1 MKIISKFK
9 DYYDH
14 KVGKYGADPL
24 LVFDRRRQEGAAIQ
38 HQLPDVPPEWH
49 SEYGSATAT
58 LVTLYIGHWRYYLFH
73 AQGRVYG
80 WEEIER
86 MHQQAYSTKRWWQM
100 AWKVCFQDGR
110 AYWMP
115 QLQGIIST
123 QAADRT
129 ASLQPQRVSRDGDR
143 LRPYRQVPLLLVC
156 GDSLGVKYP
165 PVCHA
170 NPQLSALGIYLD
182 ADRVWQQLTEYLSWL
197 RSEAEIRP
205 PVADRDKIANKGFD
219 VKHSFRPKMKNK
231 S

>member
-73 AQGRVYG
+73 AQGRVDG

-143 LRPYRQVPLLLVC
+143 LALTGKCRCCWCAATVWASNTLPSATPTRSCRPWASIWMPTGC
-156 GDSLGVKYP
+156 GS
-165 PVCHA
+165 
-170 NPQLSALGIYLD
+170 S
-182 ADRVWQQLTEYLSWL
+182 
-197 RSEAEIRP
+197 
-205 PVADRDKIANKGFD
+205 
-219 VKHSFRPKMKNK
+219 
-231 S
+231 